1 MDSTAGARGK
11 MSLTRVIRSAMLL
24 GLETAATDVGLNALA
39 LLNAVNLP
47 RDCMTRPDG
56 LISADAVNRLLEIA
70 SEESGYTD
78 FGFRASVARG
88 LPDLGLATLLVREE
102 ETLAD
107 ALRALASNIHLH
119 GNSTFIEFDEHV
131 GLPIL
136 SFRIATSVVGIQ
148 ATEFCGCG
156 VVQLVRWLV
165 GPSWTPATMCF
176 AHTQPRHT
184 SLQRKFY
191 RTELRYG
198 QLMSGVVF
206 KKEDLDIR
214 INSAPASLRE
224 RAKRILESQSAATHE
239 PFEAQ
244 VARLIMHLLPY
255 DRCSA
260 DNIADALQIDRRT
273 LSRRLGTKGLTY
285 SSLLNQVRSEIAI
298 SHVGGGDM
306 ALTDVAQAVG
316 FTSLST
322 FSRWFQSMFACS
334 ASSWRENH
342 RHSLISDA
350 GRIA

>member
-1 MDSTAGARGK
+1 MGLA
-11 MSLTRVIRSAMLL
+11 RVIRSAMLL

-47 RDCMTRPDG
+47 RDCMTRPDR

-119 GNSTFIEFDEHV
+119 GNSTFIEFDV
-131 GLPIL
+131 RLGLPIL

-165 GPSWTPATMCF
+165 GPSWTPATVCF
-176 AHTQPRHT
+176 AHAQPRHT

-191 RTELRYG
+191 RTEVRYG

-224 RAKRILESQSAATHE
+224 RAKRILESQSAAKHE

-255 DRCSA
+255 ERCSA
-260 DNIADALQIDRRT
+260 DNIAAALQIDRRT

-298 SHVGGGDM
+298 NHVGGGDM
-306 ALTDVAQAVG
+306 ALTDVAQAAG
-316 FTSLST
+316 FSSLST

-334 ASSWRENH
+334 ASSWRENR
-342 RHSLISDA
+342 RHSLINDA